1 MRSRNARM
9 QGLRS
14 CLGSDPAGNLY
25 VPRRKAREDPYR
37 LAPGIRC
44 DWTRFLRLVEDALPQ
59 GTAGLTDLEKALTL
73 VRGKPFGGRPL
84 PWAEPHAQEMITR
97 IIDVAHTIATHR
109 IPPGPHHDL
118 AAARRAITTGL
129 DADPTAELLYRDW
142 MRLEA
147 AHNNRT
153 GLHTAVTRIQQ
164 VNRDLD
170 CSLELETSQLIE
182 HLLHHPNTAEN
193 TTR

>member
-1 MRSRNARM
+1 MRVS
-9 QGLRS
+9 
-14 CLGSDPAGNLY
+14 SDPAGNLY

-153 GLHTAVTRIQQ
+153 GLHTAITRIQQ

-170 CSLELETSQLIE
+170 CSLELETSQLID
-182 HLLHHPNTAEN
+182 HLLHHPNTAEG